1 MLRTW
6 TNGRTANMTGP
17 TPSQPHLTSL
27 CWALALGVFLPAV
40 GAGQA
45 VSPSQDTS
53 PPAVTGTISGTVLGA
68 YQGGPLAD
76 ATVTLTRHIGAGSD
90 TAPAT
95 TSDSIVNEWLTGP
108 DGRYNFGGVLPGD
121 YQLEIRR
128 IGFKP
133 ASVVVSLGRTAD
145 LTLSLALEVAPVHLE
160 PVEVKAA
167 AADLY
172 REPTLDLEAKHWRE
186 DLERWRQERF
196 LTSDVQLVTTQEA
209 SQAVPFAG
217 GDPMRTLH
225 RGAGVGTRDDW
236 TAELW
241 TRGSRFDL
249 TRIVFDGMPLFNPT
263 HAAGFTSAIN
273 QNALGAVAL
282 FPGVRPAGMGEGGA
296 GMLVVESRPVA
307 GPSELSGVADLTL
320 VGGGVT
326 MQRGFAGGRAGLL
339 LGARGSGLKSGEE
352 LEDGT
357 VHNQGPTSFELP
369 GEYADLTGRFDLH
382 LGGGVAFEASGIW
395 MRDRVDGFLRQ
406 GDETQG
412 VLDNNQLSWGN
423 AAGRASLIVPAGQLV
438 ARHTVGMSRYRL
450 SARSTGPVSQLDLFN
465 SFASQPET
473 DSRIDYTLFSG
484 DWRPADR
491 TSAEPDWIMGYE
503 VNHQE
508 VLYDGP
514 PSSPYPL
521 QVFLGEI
528 LYDKA
533 LTVASVWGQRRWG
546 QGERFTVET
555 GVRVEGSR
563 PLKDSGPIRL
573 APRVSA
579 RYRLTERWS
588 ATAAAGRHYQY
599 LQAFAPAGLRV
610 GPGLAVSHRWFLAND
625 QTPALQT
632 DLVTIGSE
640 YWLDE
645 SWLVSANLYLRTIDG
660 MVIPNPT
667 PGPVDVRDESGQ
679 FQGRRHAALGQ
690 NDAHGIDFALRKL
703 AGRITAS
710 AGYSYGSSTIT
721 SKGLRFP
728 SSEDRSH
735 TFDFSALW
743 RTPLR
748 IWKGG
753 IHTGLA
759 VTAGSGAPYTRVH
772 PGNYTCDQAAVTC
785 SPIVSTE
792 IGAPNAQRS
801 AWYASTDALVEW
813 QRPFSSWQLDV
824 YLQVR
829 NVLNSPNAVS
839 YTVAWG
845 DDCHRLAPGDPYCG
859 RTDDRFESGLPR
871 MALFGFRVGF

>member
-1 MLRTW
+1 
-6 TNGRTANMTGP
+6 MTGP
-17 TPSQPHLTSL
+17 KASRYLLPAL
-27 CWALALGVFLPAV
+27 CWALASAVFLPAES
-40 GAGQA
+40 AGQA
-45 VSPSQDTS
+45 ASLPQDASPTR
-53 PPAVTGTISGTVLGA
+53 VTGTISGTVLGA
-68 YQGGPLAD
+68 YQGGPLSN
-76 ATVTLTRHIGAGSD
+76 ATVSLSRYIETGSD
-90 TAPAT
+90 PAPAT
-95 TSDSIVNEWLTGP
+95 TTDSIVHEWLTGP
-108 DGRYNFGGVLPGD
+108 DGRYNFSGIRPGS
-121 YQLEIRR
+121 YQLRIRR
-128 IGFKP
+128 IGFNP

-167 AADLY
+167 ATDLY
-172 REPTLDLEAKHWRE
+172 REPTRGLEADRWRE
-186 DLERWRQERF
+186 GLERWRQERF

-209 SQAVPFAG
+209 GQAIPFAG
-217 GDPMRTLH
+217 GDPLRSLH

-249 TRIVFDGMPLFNPT
+249 TRIVFDGVPLFNPT

-339 LGARGSGLKSGEE
+339 LGARGSGLKSGEGL
-352 LEDGT
+352 LEST
-357 VHNQGPTSFELP
+357 INNTGPTSFELP
-369 GEYADLTGRFDLH
+369 REYADLTGRFDLH
-382 LGGGVAFEASGIW
+382 LGGGAAFEASGLW
-395 MRDRVDGFLRQ
+395 MRDRVDGFLQQ

-412 VLDNNQLSWGN
+412 VLNDNQMSWGN
-423 AAGRASLIVPAGQLV
+423 AAGRASLILPAGHLM
-438 ARHTVGMSRYRL
+438 ARHTLGVSRYQV

-473 DSRIDYTLFSG
+473 DSRINYTLFRG
-484 DWRPADR
+484 DWSPAER
-491 TSAEPDWIMGYE
+491 NGPEPDWSMGYE

-508 VLYDGP
+508 VFYDGP

-521 QVFLGEI
+521 QVYLAEI
-528 LYDKA
+528 LYDEN
-533 LTVASVWGQRRWG
+533 LTVASLWGQRRWG
-546 QGERFTVET
+546 QGERFTYEL

-563 PLKDSGPIRL
+563 PLKNSGPIRI
-573 APRVSA
+573 APRASA
-579 RYRLTERWS
+579 RYRLSERWS

-599 LQAFAPAGLRV
+599 MQAFAPAGLRV

-632 DLVTIGSE
+632 DLVSLGSE
-640 YWLDE
+640 YWLDQ
-645 SWLVSANLYLRTIDG
+645 SWLVSANLYLRSIDG

-667 PGPVDVRDESGQ
+667 PGPVDVRDELGQ

-690 NDAHGIDFALRKL
+690 NDAYGIDLALRKL
-703 AGRITAS
+703 AGPITAS
-710 AGYSYGSSTIT
+710 VGYSYGASTMT

-728 SSEDRSH
+728 SSEDRAH
-735 TFDFSALW
+735 TMDVSALW

-753 IHTGLA
+753 IRTGFA
-759 VTAGSGAPYTRVH
+759 VTAASGAPYTRVH
-772 PGNYTCDQAAVTC
+772 PGNYTCDQASVSC

-792 IGAPNAQRS
+792 IGAPNAQRT

-813 QRPFSSWQLDV
+813 QRPFSSWRLDV
-824 YLQVR
+824 YFQVR

-839 YTVAWG
+839 YTVAWS
-845 DDCHRLAPGDPYCG
+845 DDCHRLAPGDPYCSG
-859 RTDDRFESGLPR
+859 SDDRFESGMPR